1 MRNRFW
7 LLLAPVMLAGLA
19 ACGDEVATVDEPDD
33 TVETTPPPA
42 ATGPTVTPAPST
54 TE

>member
-7 LLLAPVMLAGLA
+7 LLLAPVMLFGVA
-19 ACGDEVATVDEPDD
+19 ACGEEVATVDEPAEPI
-33 TVETTPPPA
+33 ETTPPPA